1 MTDAAQWRCKPQ
13 SERSM
18 SRSEI
23 RALLDDSRS
32 AVDLQRYFHAAGPSA
47 FTGGQFERLGGG
59 GDRPECRDVVT
70 AEDLIAVEL
79 LSVRVPPST
88 ALELLQG
95 RLGEDVSAELA
106 QIPTSVRLGSADAVP
121 LMDKGGHADC
131 AWRLLR
137 KADGIGWVVAG
148 KVLARK
154 RPRLVPVY
162 DEVVS
167 CAFRTGKGFWCWLH
181 ERLREED
188 HALEQ
193 QLVDLGVRAGVPSE
207 VTPLRVLDVVVWMR
221 HRDGHRGYRCPGLR

>member
-1 MTDAAQWRCKPQ
+1 MKGAMTGPD
-13 SERSM
+13 
-18 SRSEI
+18 I
-23 RALLDDSRS
+23 RALLDNPLS
-32 AVDLQRYFHAAGPSA
+32 VTHLQWYFNAAGPST

-59 GDRPECRDVVT
+59 GDRPEIRDVVT

-106 QIPTSVRLGSADAVP
+106 QIPMDVHLGSADAVP
-121 LMDKGGHADC
+121 LMQEGGHADR

-148 KVLARK
+148 KLLARK
-154 RPRLVPVY
+154 RPKLVPVY
-162 DEVVS
+162 DEVVR

-181 ERLREED
+181 ERMQEDGYALR
-188 HALEQ
+188 HR
-193 QLVDLGVRAGVPSE
+193 LVDLGARAGVPSD
-207 VTPLRVLDVVVWMR
+207 VTPLRILDVVVWMR
-221 HRDGHRGYRCPGLR
+221 HRGAHRGYRCPGLR